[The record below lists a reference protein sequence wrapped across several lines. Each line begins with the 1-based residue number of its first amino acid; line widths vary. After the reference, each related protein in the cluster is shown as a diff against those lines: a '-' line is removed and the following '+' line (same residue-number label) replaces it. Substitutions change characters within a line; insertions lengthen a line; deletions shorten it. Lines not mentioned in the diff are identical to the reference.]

1 MREVTPSG
9 LNAPGATRV
18 ALVCFDGFQE
28 LDAFIPLALLN
39 QMRPRGWSA
48 ELCGP
53 GPVLSSMNG
62 LQQPLQRPLEWANEA
77 EAVLFVGGLYNRA
90 VAENS
95 ALLDRLQLDPLRQRL
110 GALGSGSL
118 LLARLGLLGESP
130 ACCDAATRPWLL
142 EAGVRVLEHEAFH
155 AQGPV
160 ATCSGGLAAPLL
172 AAWLIREAEGEAAV
186 REALRPSL
194 PAGDREVQ
202 LEQILAQLRRGSTS
216 LRSGL

>member
-39 QMRPRGWSA
+39 QLRPRGWSA

-53 GPVLSSMNG
+53 GTMLSSLHG

-95 ALLDRLQLDPLRQRL
+95 ALLDRLQLDPLRQQL

-118 LLARLGLLGESP
+118 LLARLGLLGDSP

-142 EAGVRVLEHEAFH
+142 EAGVRVLEQEAFH
-155 AQGPV
+155 AHGPV

-172 AAWLIREAEGEAAV
+172 TAWLVLNTAGEAAL
-186 REALRPSL
+186 REAIWPSL
-194 PAGDREVQ
+194 PLGERETQ
-202 LEQILAQLRRGSTS
+202 LTQLLAQVRRGSQ
-216 LRSGL
+216 GLWSRD